1 MDPLSLLV
9 TAWVLTVFLNRLPD
23 VLREVEFAKRGE
35 TSPAYEA
42 RLKRLADA
50 GIDPATGGAARQYL
64 GNAWRDA
71 WLDLE
76 EQRQQRRAERLAATA
91 GAPASSTRLE
101 RLRSRVDNAVST
113 GADRWR
119 QRTADSAKRPAAADV
134 RWAGGGGGATP
145 NATPPADT
153 WEEPG
158 GADPIH
164 DDPPPRIADPL
175 VEDWSPPPRRPEPEP
190 EPRTPA
196 ADPPPTRVESTAG
209 TPVRNDPPPAAQ
221 LALEGNPTMT
231 AITHVT
237 GVVSGAAEARAIQR
251 QVEAA
256 TAAFEAAMRAVR
268 NRINNLGNATLG
280 EVQQATYSRV
290 VAALQQAA
298 EAAAGAEADAKRCS
312 SETGPALAI
321 AARHFDR
328 LNS

>member
-1 MDPLSLLV
+1 
-9 TAWVLTVFLNRLPD
+9 
-23 VLREVEFAKRGE
+23 
-35 TSPAYEA
+35 
-42 RLKRLADA
+42 
-50 GIDPATGGAARQYL
+50 
-64 GNAWRDA
+64 
-71 WLDLE
+71 
-76 EQRQQRRAERLAATA
+76 
-91 GAPASSTRLE
+91 
-101 RLRSRVDNAVST
+101 
-113 GADRWR
+113 
-119 QRTADSAKRPAAADV
+119 
-134 RWAGGGGGATP
+134 
-145 NATPPADT
+145 
-153 WEEPG
+153 
-158 GADPIH
+158 
-164 DDPPPRIADPL
+164 
-175 VEDWSPPPRRPEPEP
+175 
-190 EPRTPA
+190 
-196 ADPPPTRVESTAG
+196 
-209 TPVRNDPPPAAQ
+209 
-221 LALEGNPTMT
+221 MT